1 MTVTPTGEEEEES
14 GAGLDCS
21 CPVSSRARGG
31 HSLSSSMAAAAAK
44 CPREEGKLELL
55 RGDGEFPFL
64 LPLVIN
70 KMQYCITFR
79 STCDVV

>member
-1 MTVTPTGEEEEES
+1 M
-14 GAGLDCS
+14 A
-21 CPVSSRARGG
+21 
-31 HSLSSSMAAAAAK
+31 AAAAAK